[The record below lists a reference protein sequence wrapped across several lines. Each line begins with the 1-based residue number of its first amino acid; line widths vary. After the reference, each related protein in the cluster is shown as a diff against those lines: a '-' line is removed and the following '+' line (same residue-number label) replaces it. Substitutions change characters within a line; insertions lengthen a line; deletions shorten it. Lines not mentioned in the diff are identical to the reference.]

1 MRQITRRVTVAV
13 LVAIVLLLALGALPG
28 YLKSGDPYY
37 MTATATDTDNRTAIP
52 ADTLASNRYPYAAA
66 ALANATDAAGSGVAN
81 ATARSDPY
89 WKGPVGVK
97 GAFSHSPFDEF
108 NAIRQRNR
116 SATTETAVFVR
127 QNGTVYTLEVTQD
140 P

>member
-1 MRQITRRVTVAV
+1 MRQITRRVTIAV

-37 MTATATDTDNRTAIP
+37 MTATTTDDRTAIP
-52 ADTLASNRYPYAAA
+52 ADSLAPNRYPYAAA
-66 ALANATDAAGSGVAN
+66 ALANATDAAGSGTAN
-81 ATARSDPY
+81 ATGRSDPY
-89 WKGPVGVK
+89 WRGPIGVK
-97 GAFSHSPFDEF
+97 GAFTHSPFDEF
-108 NAIRQRNR
+108 DAIRQRNR

-127 QNGTVYTLEVTQD
+127 QNGTVYRLEVTQD